1 MESWR
6 ALYRKVTAEREQRK
20 GTLVDVAYRRAKSM
34 KATSKRLPDAGKGK
48 IDKKAKQ
55 HSDKV
60 PSRREEMHE
69 LFENDMTEWKQGRNL
84 KKNYTLARQK
94 SKNAFKSKSR
104 YVTGVFITLVCVA
117 SDLKKSIGIESSSNY
132 MMQTSRLHI
141 ISI

>member
-1 MESWR
+1 MESFVQESNRGKR
-6 ALYRKVTAEREQRK
+6 AKK
-20 GTLVDVAYRRAKSM
+20 GHSLVDVAYRRAKSM

>member
-1 MESWR
+1 MGSFVQES
-6 ALYRKVTAEREQRK
+6 K
-20 GTLVDVAYRRAKSM
+20 GGKKAKKGQSLVDEAYRRAKSM

-60 PSRREEMHE
+60 LSRREEMHE

-84 KKNYTLARQK
+84 KKNNTFARQK

-104 YVTGVFITLVCVA
+104 YVIDVFVTLVCVA
-117 SDLKKSIGIESSSNY
+117 SDLKKNIGIESSSK
-132 MMQTSRLHI
+132 TI
-141 ISI
+141 